1 MEVRL
6 RVVLRLISLGSV
18 KGDNSVDLM
27 KKPDVDGFLVGG
39 ASLKAKE
46 FITILNSPKGAGRL

>member
-1 MEVRL
+1 
-6 RVVLRLISLGSV
+6 
-18 KGDNSVDLM
+18 M